1 MLKKKKISKYL
12 IAITL
17 IILGLIIKTNI
28 SYGTFEVSDSRISM
42 DINENKT
49 ITISGKDEKGSLS
62 VASSDREVVE
72 ATNSNN
78 LIDNNS
84 STVTLNSKKKGTA
97 TITITAVLDGKD
109 GEGDT
114 TITKDIKVSV
124 GGAKSTKSETQ
135 SGSTNLT
142 GISLGMG
149 TLTPKFNKNTTEYST
164 SIETD
169 LTTLTVTPKAEDE
182 TAMVAVTGNTNLKVG
197 SNTVKIVVTSN
208 EESKTYTIN
217 VTKTEAN
224 ETETKSTIKK
234 LGLKSLN
241 IEGVELFPTFNESTY
256 TYKAEIK
263 NKNITSLDDIQA
275 EANESGASVEIVGND
290 NLQDGDNTIT
300 IIVTSKDGKEIR
312 VYQIFVTKNAEKV
325 SNITQSSNTNNTVNN
340 NMLYIILGIVVIMV
354 VVIVIIVVQK
364 NKKSKKRVKETVPT
378 KKKIEIIIEDEK
390 EVKANVNKDKNN
402 VDKTKKSKSKPKQ
415 NSNSNQNK
423 PKGRHS
429 V

>member
-1 MLKKKKISKYL
+1 M
-12 IAITL
+12 
-17 IILGLIIKTNI
+17 
-28 SYGTFEVSDSRISM
+28 
-42 DINENKT
+42 
-49 ITISGKDEKGSLS
+49 
-62 VASSDREVVE
+62 
-72 ATNSNN
+72 
-78 LIDNNS
+78 
-84 STVTLNSKKKGTA
+84 
-97 TITITAVLDGKD
+97 
-109 GEGDT
+109 
-114 TITKDIKVSV
+114 
-124 GGAKSTKSETQ
+124 
-135 SGSTNLT
+135 
-142 GISLGMG
+142 
-149 TLTPKFNKNTTEYST
+149 
-164 SIETD
+164 
-169 LTTLTVTPKAEDE
+169 
-182 TAMVAVTGNTNLKVG
+182 
-197 SNTVKIVVTSN
+197 KIVVTSN

-340 NMLYIILGIVVIMV
+340 NMFYIILGIVVIMV